1 MLGTMEMVAAQAL
14 GTLSW
19 DLPSRV
25 TYTPET
31 VLPFTLVVGNPT
43 SAARGYGLQ
52 AQVLIDGQVVWYADL
67 LVDEGQ
73 WFQVPAGGRVTIQGQ
88 FQADRSDFL
97 FRTLLI
103 DQASNQVV
111 AQVQSELASPTAPTP
126 PTTPTTPGFD
136 IAPLFGL
143 MALGLVSGLMGSMGT
158 MFKEGE

>member
-1 MLGTMEMVAAQAL
+1 MLGTMGMVAAQAL

-25 TYTPET
+25 TYTPGA

-43 SAARGYGLQ
+43 SGARGYGLQ

-97 FRTLLI
+97 FRVLLI

-111 AQVQSELASPTAPTP
+111 TQVQSELASPTAPTP

-158 MFKEGE
+158 MFKEEE